1 MVAVGQTGGFAPG
14 TLDLFLKLYQV
25 ITSASDFLTIT
36 FMAVQ
41 RASNLKLGLFADAP
55 MSITPCAPISSVVI
69 CRISGQR

>member
-41 RASNLKLGLFADAP
+41 RASNLKLGLFARA
-55 MSITPCAPISSVVI
+55 VL
-69 CRISGQR
+69 RI